1 MSVKHQNPKLRGRP
15 RSAAAQ
21 AAILE
26 AAAKLI
32 DSGGIG
38 AVTME
43 AVARLAGVGKPT
55 VYRNWASRE
64 DLAMAA
70 LLKSGAPRTKVKET
84 SSALDDLGRQLV
96 KVAQAFASARGR
108 NAALMVASADQD
120 SELSKAFRNQVML
133 ASREEGRSILKR
145 AITEKNVRKDIEI
158 EVALDMIYGPIFYR
172 LQVGHAPAD
181 VAFVEGLMRE
191 AMRGLSKPG

>member
-1 MSVKHQNPKLRGRP
+1 
-15 RSAAAQ
+15 
-21 AAILE
+21 
-26 AAAKLI
+26 
-32 DSGGIG
+32 
-38 AVTME
+38 
-43 AVARLAGVGKPT
+43 VGKPT

-70 LLKSGAPRTKVKET
+70 LLKSGAPKTKVKET
-84 SSALDDLGRQLV
+84 ASALDDLSRQLV

-108 NAALMVASADQD
+108 NAALMVASADHD

-133 ASREEGRSILKR
+133 ASREEGRLILNR
-145 AITEKNVRKDIEI
+145 AIAEKNVRKDIEI

-191 AMRGLSKPG
+191 AMRGLSKSG